1 MLQTHGT
8 SASFTNVIRECPD
21 LATRM
26 DMGIRTP
33 QCFYLSKRR
42 GGGTRKRKTIYCFRQ
57 MPFYNYNP
65 PWKYL
70 GRLNFNDEEFCGQ
83 IFELLKA
90 NCGRSITE
98 IGSIDIPDAPDLASG

>member
-8 SASFTNVIRECPD
+8 SASFINVIRECPD
-21 LATRM
+21 LPARM

-33 QCFYLSKRR
+33 QCFYLFKRR

-70 GRLNFNDEEFCGQ
+70 S
-83 IFELLKA
+83 
-90 NCGRSITE
+90 RSAQFQRRRVVWA
-98 IGSIDIPDAPDLASG
+98 DIRTIKS